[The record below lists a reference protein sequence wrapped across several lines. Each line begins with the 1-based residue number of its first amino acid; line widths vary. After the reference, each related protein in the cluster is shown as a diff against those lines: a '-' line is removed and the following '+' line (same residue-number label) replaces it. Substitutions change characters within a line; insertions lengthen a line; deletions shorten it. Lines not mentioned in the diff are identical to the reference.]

1 MTADEDR
8 EITWVDHVGAVNL
21 FVRLF
26 AELAIVV
33 SLGFWAWRATGGS
46 FESVQ
51 SAITG
56 IAAAVMGPLGWAIVW
71 GAFVGPKA
79 KRRLRDPIRFIV
91 EIAMFVGFAVALTAV
106 DLPVVGITLGGLA
119 AATSLLM
126 LPFGQRGK

>member
-8 EITWVDHVGAVNL
+8 EITWVDHVGAINL

-33 SLGFWAWRATGGS
+33 SLGFWGWRATGGS
-46 FESVQ
+46 FETVQ
-51 SAITG
+51 AAITG

-79 KRRLRDPIRFIV
+79 KRRLQDPIRFIV

-106 DLPVVGITLGGLA
+106 DLPVVGITLGALA